1 MQEFSNHP
9 THHIIL
15 VGFAYVR
22 KKNALR
28 MVQSLELLN
37 KVTIR
42 HSGVPQFT
50 EQLTE
55 HFAGCAR
62 GSMMDLSISYD
73 EHTLAPSSRNYT
85 TFQSPFGALRLTML
99 PMGWTNSVP
108 IFHDNVT
115 HILQP

>member
-73 EHTLAPSSRNYT
+73 EHTLAPSC
-85 TFQSPFGALRLTML
+85 
-99 PMGWTNSVP
+99 
-108 IFHDNVT
+108 
-115 HILQP
+115 